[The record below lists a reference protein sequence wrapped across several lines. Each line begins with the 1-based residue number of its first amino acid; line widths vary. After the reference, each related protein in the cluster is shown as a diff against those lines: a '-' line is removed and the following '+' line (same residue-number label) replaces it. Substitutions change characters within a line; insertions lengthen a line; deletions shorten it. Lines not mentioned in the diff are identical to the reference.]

1 MPPKKKQNKEVEIE
15 KVDIIESE
23 TKEDE
28 DIYSIFAEL
37 IEMRLE
43 NKNPE
48 FDLVNIT
55 NHTEIS
61 IDGIPVSIFV
71 EKKDGLYNY
80 QICSIIIYLDGDDD
94 DDVDDEVILY
104 EKHDFDTLLNL
115 QKDIHEVKKTHRL
128 LEHRLLSP
136 IEFEF
141 AKIQR
146 KCFPL
151 SSDKSCCVC
160 YELTMEYTI
169 CNHSIC
175 YRCREKCVFNKNFT
189 CPICREENLNDFPEQ
204 LTMRDC
210 VYHYNE

>member
-1 MPPKKKQNKEVEIE
+1 MPPKKKQNKEKEIE

-37 IEMRLE
+37 IEMRIE

-61 IDGIPVSIFV
+61 IDGILVDIWV
-71 EKKDGLYNY
+71 DKEDGLYNY
-80 QICSIIIYLDGDDD
+80 RICSTIIYLDGDDD
-94 DDVDDEVILY
+94 DDDVEEVILY

-115 QKDIHEVKKTHRL
+115 QKDIHDVIKTHRL
-128 LEHRLLSP
+128 LEHNLLSP
-136 IEFEF
+136 TEFEF
-141 AKIQR
+141 AKFQR

-160 YELTMEYTI
+160 YEPTLEYTI
-169 CNHSIC
+169 CKHSIC

-189 CPICREENLNDFPEQ
+189 CPICREENLNAFPDQ
-204 LTMRDC
+204 LTIGHR
-210 VYHYNE
+210 VYHYSE